1 MILAIASG
9 KGGTGKTTVAV
20 NLAQTIEQDVFL
32 LDCDVEEPNSHIFI
46 QGNKI
51 KEKDFS
57 VPIPKVDEDL
67 CQECGECAKI
77 CQFNAIVS
85 FKTIP
90 LIFPE
95 LCHSCGGCIKVCP
108 TNALSEVEHIIGKIS
123 IYKNKH
129 ITLVEG
135 KLNIGHPM
143 APPLIKEVKK
153 HIPEDK
159 ITILDAP
166 PGTSC
171 PVIATLKKA
180 DVVLLVTEPTP
191 FGLNDLKL
199 AVETVRELK
208 IPFGVV
214 VNRAEPG
221 QDIIENYCQ
230 EEGIP
235 ILLQIPDSRKIAELY
250 SQGKTI
256 VNHLPEFKK
265 EFKTLL
271 EQAMLLARRQ

>member
-20 NLAQTIEQDVFL
+20 NLAQTIEQDIFL
-32 LDCDVEEPNSHIFI
+32 LDCDVEEPNSHIFV

-51 KEKDFS
+51 EEKDFS

-85 FKTIP
+85 FNTVP

-108 TNALSEVEHIIGKIS
+108 TKALSEVEHTIGKIS
-123 IYKNKH
+123 IYKNQH

-143 APPLIKEVKK
+143 APPLIKAVKK
-153 HIPEDK
+153 HIPENK

-214 VNRAEPG
+214 INRAEPG
-221 QDIIENYCQ
+221 RDLIENYCQ
-230 EEGIP
+230 EQGIP
-235 ILLQIPDSRKIAELY
+235 ILLQIPDSRQIAEFY
-250 SQGKTI
+250 SKGKT
-256 VNHLPEFKK
+256 VVESMPEFKK